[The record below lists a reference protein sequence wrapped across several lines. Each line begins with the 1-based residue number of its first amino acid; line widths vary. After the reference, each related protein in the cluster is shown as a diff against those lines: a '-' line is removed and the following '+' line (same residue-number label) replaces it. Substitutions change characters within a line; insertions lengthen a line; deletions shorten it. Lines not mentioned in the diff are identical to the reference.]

1 METRH
6 AELIGG
12 LEANRLAGR
21 RQMRQYRRLGRW
33 QRERLHLTVDEG
45 EVLKDG
51 FPTDAAACLQHRRT
65 VQDWEAAPT
74 QPAKLTLR
82 A

>member
-1 METRH
+1 M
-6 AELIGG
+6 LIGG

-21 RQMRQYRRLGRW
+21 RQ
-33 QRERLHLTVDEG
+33 REWLHLTEDEG

-74 QPAKLTLR
+74 QPPKFTLR